1 MHSLFAAFDGRERLE
16 KQILQAKSKDELVEE
31 VTRLYKYLSTLE
43 TVQAEYIQSIE
54 TLREDIEKYRLLL
67 DEASDP
73 IFMFYRDGRYRYVN
87 KAFAEGVGMDVE
99 EIIEHTIWDVFP
111 RDEAEKRYAVV
122 KWVFENAETRVIEV
136 RVPRSYGDH
145 YYLTTVKPILDEQ
158 SQVEYAICI
167 SKEITD
173 RKRVEQELQYLSNHD
188 ILTRLYNRNFFDA
201 EISRLQL
208 SRLFPIGI
216 VIVDM
221 NNLKATNDRFGHA
234 AGDDL
239 IRQVAAALRNS
250 FRAGDVIAR
259 IGGDEFAIILV
270 QTNEEGMQSA
280 VERLRANIR
289 NHKNDLLSI
298 AVGMS
303 LGKKGSYLPEIIRQ
317 ADDRMYQDKLK
328 YRGRMTEKTVEIAEK
343 DDG

>member
-1 MHSLFAAFDGRERLE
+1 LE
-16 KQILQAKSKDELVEE
+16 KKRLQAKTKDQLVEE
-31 VTRLYKYLSTLE
+31 VARLYKYLSTLE
-43 TVQAEYIQSIE
+43 ALQSEYIQSIE
-54 TLREDIEKYRLLL
+54 MLREDIEKYRLLL

-145 YYLTTVKPILDEQ
+145 YYLTTAKPILDEQ
-158 SQVEYAICI
+158 GQVAYVICI

-173 RKRVEQELQYLSNHD
+173 RKRVEQELQFLSNHD

-270 QTNEEGMQSA
+270 QTSEKGMKSA
-280 VERLRANIR
+280 VERLQANIR
-289 NHKNDLLSI
+289 DHNNELLSI

-303 LGKKGSYLPEIIRQ
+303 LGEAGSFLPEIIRQ
-317 ADDRMYQDKLK
+317 ADDRMYEDKDA
-328 YRGRMTEKTVEIAEK
+328 YRHKLAKSKVEVAEK
-343 DDG
+343 DNG

>member
-1 MHSLFAAFDGRERLE
+1 ME
-16 KQILQAKSKDELVEE
+16 KQTLQAKTKDQLVEE
-31 VTRLYKYLSTLE
+31 VICLYKYLSTLE
-43 TVQAEYIQSIE
+43 AVQAEYIQSIE
-54 TLREDIEKYRLLL
+54 TLRADIEKFRLLL

-158 SQVEYAICI
+158 GQVEYAICI

-270 QTNEEGMQSA
+270 QTSEEGMQSA
-280 VERLRANIR
+280 VERLRSNIR
-289 NHKNDLLSI
+289 SHNNDLLSI
-298 AVGMS
+298 AAVS
-303 LGKKGSYLPEIIRQ
+303 YTHLTLPTRSCQCSSRGSR
-317 ADDRMYQDKLK
+317 DH
-328 YRGRMTEKTVEIAEK
+328 
-343 DDG
+343 

>member
-1 MHSLFAAFDGRERLE
+1 MDTSSLQE
-16 KQILQAKSKDELVEE
+16 KTKDQLVEE
-31 VTRLYKYLSTLE
+31 VTRLYKFLDQLE
-43 TVQAEYIQSIE
+43 AVQAEYLQTIE
-54 TLREDIEKYRLLL
+54 TLRENIEKYRLLL

-87 KAFAEGVGMDVE
+87 KAFAEGVGKDVE
-99 EIIEHTIWDVFP
+99 EIIEQSVWDVFP

-145 YYLTTVKPILDEQ
+145 YYLTTIKPIIDEQ
-158 SQVEYAICI
+158 GQVEYAVCI

-173 RKRVEQELQYLSNHD
+173 RKRIEQELQYLSNHD
-188 ILTRLYNRNFFDA
+188 ILTGLYNRNFFDS

-221 NNLKATNDRFGHA
+221 NNLKATNDRYGHA

-239 IRQVAAALRNS
+239 IRQVAEALRNS

-259 IGGDEFAIILV
+259 IGGDEFAIILI
-270 QTNEEGMQSA
+270 QTREEGMQSA
-280 VERLRANIR
+280 VKRLRENIR

-303 LGKKGSYLPEIIRQ
+303 LGEDGGYLPEIMRK
-317 ADDRMYQDKLK
+317 ADDRMYADKVAFRQK
-328 YRGRMTEKTVEIAEK
+328 ITERQVEAA
-343 DDG
+343 DLDNG

>member
-1 MHSLFAAFDGRERLE
+1 LE
-16 KQILQAKSKDELVEE
+16 KQTLQAKSKKQLVEE

-43 TVQAEYIQSIE
+43 SIQVEYIQSFE
-54 TLREDIEKYRLLL
+54 MLREDIEKYRLLL

-73 IFMFYRDGRYRYVN
+73 IFMFYKDGRYRYVN

-99 EIIEHTIWDVFP
+99 EIIEHSIWDVFP

-122 KWVFENAETRVIEV
+122 KWVFENAETRVFEV

-145 YYLTTVKPILDEQ
+145 YFLTTVKPILDEQ
-158 SQVEYAICI
+158 GQVEYAICI

-173 RKRVEQELQYLSNHD
+173 RKRVEQELQFLSNHD

-239 IRQVAAALRNS
+239 IRQVATALRNS

-270 QTNEEGMQSA
+270 QTSEEGMQSA
-280 VERLRANIR
+280 VERLQANIR
-289 NHKNDLLSI
+289 NHNNDLLSI

-303 LGKKGSYLPEIIRQ
+303 LGKDGSYLPEIIRQ
-317 ADDRMYQDKLK
+317 ADDRMYEDKAK
-328 YRGRMTEKTVEIAEK
+328 YRQTLANRRIETVEK
-343 DDG
+343 KSG

>member
-1 MHSLFAAFDGRERLE
+1 MET
-16 KQILQAKSKDELVEE
+16 QTLQAKTKDQLVEE

-43 TVQAEYIQSIE
+43 GLQFEYIQSIE
-54 TLREDIEKYRLLL
+54 MLREDIEKYRLLL

-145 YYLTTVKPILDEQ
+145 YYLTTAKPILDEQ
-158 SQVEYAICI
+158 GQVAYVICI

-173 RKRVEQELQYLSNHD
+173 RKRVEKELQFLSNHD

-270 QTNEEGMQSA
+270 QTSEKGMQSA
-280 VERLRANIR
+280 IERLRANIR
-289 NHKNDLLSI
+289 DRNNDLLSI

-303 LGKKGSYLPEIIRQ
+303 LGEAGSYLPEIIRQ
-317 ADDRMYQDKLK
+317 ADDRMYQDKDK
-328 YRGRMTEKTVEIAEK
+328 YRCKSAKNKVVSAEK
-343 DDG
+343 DHR

>member
-1 MHSLFAAFDGRERLE
+1 ME
-16 KQILQAKSKDELVEE
+16 KQTLQEKTKDQLVKE
-31 VTRLYKYLSTLE
+31 VTRLYKFLSKLE
-43 TVQAEYIQSIE
+43 AVQAEYIQSIE

-73 IFMFYRDGRYRYVN
+73 IFMFYRNGRYRYVN
-87 KAFAEGVGMDVE
+87 KAFAESVGMDEE
-99 EIIEHTIWDVFP
+99 EIIDHTVWEVFP
-111 RDEAEKRYAVV
+111 RDEAEKRYAVI
-122 KWVFENAETRVIEV
+122 KWVFENAETRVFED

-145 YYLTTVKPILDEQ
+145 YYLTTVKPVTDAQ
-158 SQVEYAICI
+158 GQVEYAICI

-239 IRQVAAALRNS
+239 IRQVSAALRNS

-270 QTNEEGMQSA
+270 QTSQDGMQSA
-280 VERLRANIR
+280 VDRLRANIR
-289 NHKNDLLSI
+289 NHNNDLLSI
-298 AVGMS
+298 AVGTS
-303 LGKKGSYLPEIIRQ
+303 LGEAGSYLPEIIRQ
-317 ADDRMYQDKLK
+317 ADDRMYEDKDA
-328 YRGRMTEKTVEIAEK
+328 YRNKLVERKIEAAEK
-343 DDG
+343 DTG